1 MNFGILESQRMCWQE
16 VLAIGKTVVHDG
28 RRCHIA
34 GMTRGILETKLYSI
48 EPFQAPG
55 PQRKGVRTHRRDLKE
70 NTGPDTVKIPAELF
84 CCVERAE
91 KWEER
96 IE

>member
-34 GMTRGILETKLYSI
+34 GMTRGMETKLYI
-48 EPFQAPG
+48 EGSTPA
-55 PQRKGVRTHRRDLKE
+55 QRKTPLDFPQIQG
-70 NTGPDTVKIPAELF
+70 GYW
-84 CCVERAE
+84 CG
-91 KWEER
+91 
-96 IE
+96 

>member
-34 GMTRGILETKLYSI
+34 GMTRGMETKIYI
-48 EPFQAPG
+48 
-55 PQRKGVRTHRRDLKE
+55 
-70 NTGPDTVKIPAELF
+70 
-84 CCVERAE
+84 
-91 KWEER
+91 
-96 IE
+96 